1 MIAKLK
7 MPSTEAVLEY
17 LKRLLH
23 QLQPLIGNGLE
34 WIVWHLKYGVFILEM
49 PSRHQI
55 RQAKVVESFVFENQP
70 QSVQISLE
78 LLRSLFRLA
87 NFIG

>member
-34 WIVWHLKYGVFILEM
+34 WIVWHLQYGFFILEM

-55 RQAKVVESFVFENQP
+55 RQAKVVESFVFEKQP
-70 QSVQISLE
+70 QSAQISLE
-78 LLRSLFRLA
+78 LLHSLFRLA
-87 NFIG
+87 SFMG